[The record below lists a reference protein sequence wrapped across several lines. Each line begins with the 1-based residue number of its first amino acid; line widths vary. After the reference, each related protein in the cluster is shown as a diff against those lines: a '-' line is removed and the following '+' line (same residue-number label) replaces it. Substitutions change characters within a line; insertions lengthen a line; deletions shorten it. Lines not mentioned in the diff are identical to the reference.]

1 MREKRDTLK
10 IQKRRAEGKEKMFK
24 DYDLRSKEKAKMQ
37 QISSYTKQKLENEEE
52 PKLKT
57 CITGKEK
64 YDQNVSRIP
73 NQGKVSRIPRP
84 IKNENYI
91 TNRQKSVT
99 KGFNIAIQQQHAQRR
114 NTIQHLSGP

>member
-1 MREKRDTLK
+1 
-10 IQKRRAEGKEKMFK
+10 MFK

-57 CITGKEK
+57 YIAGKEK